1 MQKGYH
7 MNVRHMR
14 YFSVLGDELHF
25 RRAAARLHISQPA
38 LSRSI
43 QHLEEALGFPLLER
57 DKRNVALTPAGA
69 VYLDGCRSM
78 IATLDTTLARARR
91 AARGQI
97 GEVRIGYTDIAVA
110 GILPNVVRSF
120 RSAYPGVTITANH
133 GCTQAQID
141 DLDADRL
148 DVGFLTGPWSR
159 PGYETWTVQT
169 DSLVAVLPERH
180 RLAAKPTLSLDDFA
194 DEPFVTGDPR
204 FWAHFD
210 QHFRALCTRA
220 GFQPRVVQH
229 ASNNEGI
236 LGLVACGIGVSIQAE
251 TIRTSL
257 RNGVVMRDIAGC
269 APEIPTLAAWRTDA
283 GNPVKAHLVAHV
295 KALYRTPSRAADLV
309 RDATHAARAVGF
321 AVGEAATKTVPQR
334 QQRPASD
341 R

>member
-1 MQKGYH
+1 
-7 MNVRHMR
+7 MNIRQMR
-14 YFSVLGDELHF
+14 CFSVLGDELHF
-25 RRAAARLHISQPA
+25 RRAAARLHVSQPA
-38 LSRSI
+38 LSRSM
-43 QHLEEALGFPLLER
+43 QQLEEALGFPLLER
-57 DKRNVALTPAGA
+57 DKRNVALTPAGR

-78 IATLDTTLARARR
+78 LATLDATMGRARR

-133 GCTQAQID
+133 GCSQAQID

-159 PGYETWTVQT
+159 PGYETWPLQV

-180 RLAAKPTLSLDDFA
+180 RLAAKRTLSVDDFA
-194 DEPFVTGDPR
+194 HEPFVTGEPR

-210 QHFRALCTRA
+210 SHFRALCTRA

-229 ASNNEGI
+229 ASNNEAI

-257 RNGVVMRDIAGC
+257 RNGVVIRGLVGC
-269 APEIPTLAAWRTDA
+269 AAEIPTLAAWRTDTH
-283 GNPVKAHLVAHV
+283 NPAKSNLITHV
-295 KALYRTPSRAADLV
+295 KGLYPTPSRAADLV
-309 RDATHAARAVGF
+309 RAETRAARAIGPRR
-321 AVGEAATKTVPQR
+321 G
-334 QQRPASD
+334 SD
-341 R
+341 RDRAAS